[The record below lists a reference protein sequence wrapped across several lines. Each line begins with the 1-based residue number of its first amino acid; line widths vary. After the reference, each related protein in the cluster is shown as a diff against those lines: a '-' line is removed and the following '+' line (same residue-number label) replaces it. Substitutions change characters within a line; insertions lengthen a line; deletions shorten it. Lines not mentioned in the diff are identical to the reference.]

1 MKKKNLPL
9 NRNGT
14 LNNATLNAGQVAM
27 TTGPTGYAMFSDLFF
42 FFFTIYAQEG
52 CRAHALHSRLSKEN
66 YISKKVACHQ

>member
-42 FFFTIYAQEG
+42 FFLQYMLRKGAEHMRFTLDWA
-52 CRAHALHSRLSKEN
+52 
-66 YISKKVACHQ
+66 KKII